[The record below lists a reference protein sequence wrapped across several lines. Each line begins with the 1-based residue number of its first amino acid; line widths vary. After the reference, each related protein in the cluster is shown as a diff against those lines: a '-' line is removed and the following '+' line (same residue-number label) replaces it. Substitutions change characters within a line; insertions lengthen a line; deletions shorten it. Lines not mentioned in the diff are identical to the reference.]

1 MLHRTAAFALA
12 IAILLTALPATAAG
26 KLMGGDVPPDF
37 VGVDPE
43 GNEIR
48 ISDSRGKVVAL
59 VFWASWCGR
68 CRAELPLLEKLQV
81 GMGREHLHVIG
92 VNFKE
97 STRDYRRLRRA
108 LKYTMTMTHDPDGV
122 IGEAY
127 NVNGIPHLV
136 LIDRAGR
143 IAYINVGFDSERTP
157 PELVQQFNELLNEKP
172 PG

>member
-1 MLHRTAAFALA
+1 MPSRRAAFAFLFA
-12 IAILLTALPATAAG
+12 TCLFALPAAAVG
-26 KLMGGDVPPDF
+26 KLVGGDVPPDF
-37 VGVDPE
+37 VGLDPD
-43 GNEIR
+43 GNEVR

-127 NVNGIPHLV
+127 GVKGIPHLV
-136 LIDRAGR
+136 LVDRAGR
-143 IAYINVGFDSERTP
+143 IAYVNVGFDSETTP

>member
-1 MLHRTAAFALA
+1 MPHRRAAFAVF
-12 IAILLTALPATAAG
+12 IAIFLFALPAAAAE
-26 KLMGGDVPPDF
+26 KLVGGDVPPDF
-37 VGVDPE
+37 VGVDAE
-43 GNEIR
+43 GREVR

-108 LKYTMTMTHDPDGV
+108 LKYTMTLTHDPDGV

-136 LIDRAGR
+136 LIDRAGK
-143 IAYINVGFDSERTP
+143 IAYINVGFDSETTP
-157 PELVQQFNELLNEKP
+157 VMLTEQFNELLNEKP

>member
-1 MLHRTAAFALA
+1 MPHRRAAFAAFMA
-12 IAILLTALPATAAG
+12 ICLFALPTAAAD

-43 GNEIR
+43 GNEVR

-81 GMGREHLHVIG
+81 GVGREQLHVIG

-127 NVNGIPHLV
+127 QVKGIPHLV
-136 LIDRAGR
+136 LIDRSGK
-143 IAYINVGFDSERTP
+143 IAYINIGFDNERTP